1 MAGNGHDHWGAY
13 EPMTFDTDGQ
23 ELVDAREVAE
33 RLGLKS
39 ARTVLD
45 LRVHRLGFPAPVGRQ
60 GRALLWSWAQVE
72 MWDAR
77 GPEHRSPV
85 ANYDGSSTR

>member
-1 MAGNGHDHWGAY
+1 
-13 EPMTFDTDGQ
+13 MTMFEIDGQ

-45 LRVHRLGFPAPVGRQ
+45 LRVHRLGFPAPVARQ

-72 MWDAR
+72 LWDAR
-77 GPEHRSPV
+77 ATAHTQG
-85 ANYDGSSTR
+85 YDGLPSGGRSTR

>member
-1 MAGNGHDHWGAY
+1 
-13 EPMTFDTDGQ
+13 MTFDTDGQ
-23 ELVDAREVAE
+23 ELVDAREVAA

-45 LRVHRLGFPAPVGRQ
+45 LRVHRLGFPAPVARQ

-72 MWDAR
+72 LWDAHSTHTH
-77 GPEHRSPV
+77 PNHAHPNH
-85 ANYDGSSTR
+85 AGSSTR

>member
-1 MAGNGHDHWGAY
+1 M
-13 EPMTFDTDGQ
+13 MLDTEGE
-23 ELVDAREVAE
+23 ELVDAAEVAA

-60 GRALLWSWAQVE
+60 GRALLWSWSQVE
-72 MWDAR
+72 MW
-77 GPEHRSPV
+77 
-85 ANYDGSSTR
+85 GSTASESLPASFGSKLTLR

>member
-1 MAGNGHDHWGAY
+1 
-13 EPMTFDTDGQ
+13 MTFDTDGQ

-45 LRVHRLGFPAPVGRQ
+45 LRVHRLGFPAPVARQ

-72 MWDAR
+72 LWDAR
-77 GPEHRSPV
+77 ATHPDPNH
-85 ANYDGSSTR
+85 AGSATR

>member
-1 MAGNGHDHWGAY
+1 
-13 EPMTFDTDGQ
+13 MTFDTTIDTTFDTGGD
-23 ELVDAREVAE
+23 ELVDAREVAA

-45 LRVHRLGFPAPVGRQ
+45 LRVHRLGFPAPVARQ

-72 MWDAR
+72 RWDAR
-77 GPEHRSPV
+77 SASVGI
-85 ANYDGSSTR
+85 STR

>member
-1 MAGNGHDHWGAY
+1 
-13 EPMTFDTDGQ
+13 MTFDTEGE

-33 RLGLKS
+33 RLGLKN

-60 GRALLWSWAQVE
+60 GRALLWSWSQVE
-72 MWDAR
+72 MWGTTASEALPPSFGAKLTLR
-77 GPEHRSPV
+77 
-85 ANYDGSSTR
+85 

>member
-39 ARTVLD
+39 ARTVVVGAGRD
-45 LRVHRLGFPAPVGRQ
+45 VGRP
-60 GRALLWSWAQVE
+60 R
-72 MWDAR
+72 
-77 GPEHRSPV
+77 P
-85 ANYDGSSTR
+85 

>member
-1 MAGNGHDHWGAY
+1 ML
-13 EPMTFDTDGQ
+13 DTDHDD
-23 ELVDAREVAE
+23 LVDAREVAF

-60 GRALLWSWAQVE
+60 GRALLWSWSQVE
-72 MWDAR
+72 IW
-77 GPEHRSPV
+77 
-85 ANYDGSSTR
+85 GSTVSEALPTAMGSKLTLG

>member
-1 MAGNGHDHWGAY
+1 MVL
-13 EPMTFDTDGQ
+13 DTDGE
-23 ELVDAREVAE
+23 ELVDAHEVAA

-60 GRALLWSWAQVE
+60 GRALLWSWSQVE
-72 MWDAR
+72 MW
-77 GPEHRSPV
+77 
-85 ANYDGSSTR
+85 GSTTSESLPSAFGTRVTLD

>member
-1 MAGNGHDHWGAY
+1 
-13 EPMTFDTDGQ
+13 MTFDTDGQ

-60 GRALLWSWAQVE
+60 G
-72 MWDAR
+72 AR
-77 GPEHRSPV
+77 SSGRGRRSRCGTPAAPSTGSPV
-85 ANYDGSSTR
+85 ANYDGSATR

>member
-1 MAGNGHDHWGAY
+1 MVL
-13 EPMTFDTDGQ
+13 DTDGA
-23 ELVDAREVAE
+23 ELIDAREIAV

-60 GRALLWSWAQVE
+60 GRALLWSWSQVE
-72 MWDAR
+72 MW
-77 GPEHRSPV
+77 
-85 ANYDGSSTR
+85 STRASEALPASFGAKLTL

>member
-1 MAGNGHDHWGAY
+1 
-13 EPMTFDTDGQ
+13 MTMFEIDGQ

-45 LRVHRLGFPAPVGRQ
+45 LRVHRLGFPAPVARQ

-72 MWDAR
+72 LWDAR
-77 GPEHRSPV
+77 GSYGLPSGGR
-85 ANYDGSSTR
+85 STR

>member
-1 MAGNGHDHWGAY
+1 MVMDA
-13 EPMTFDTDGQ
+13 DGE
-23 ELVDAREVAE
+23 ELVDAAEVAV

-60 GRALLWSWAQVE
+60 GRALLWSWSQVE
-72 MWDAR
+72 LW
-77 GPEHRSPV
+77 
-85 ANYDGSSTR
+85 GSNASAALPPSFGSKLTLR

>member
-1 MAGNGHDHWGAY
+1 MVL
-13 EPMTFDTDGQ
+13 DTDGE
-23 ELVDAREVAE
+23 ELIDAREIAA

-60 GRALLWSWAQVE
+60 GRALLWSWSQVE
-72 MWDAR
+72 MWGTTASEALPPTF
-77 GPEHRSPV
+77 G
-85 ANYDGSSTR
+85 AKITLG

>member
-1 MAGNGHDHWGAY
+1 
-13 EPMTFDTDGQ
+13 MTFDTDGQ
-23 ELVDAREVAE
+23 ELVDAREVAA

-45 LRVHRLGFPAPVGRQ
+45 LRVHRLGFPAPVARQ

-77 GPEHRSPV
+77 SEHAQPNHAGSSP
-85 ANYDGSSTR
+85 AGSSTW

>member
-1 MAGNGHDHWGAY
+1 ML
-13 EPMTFDTDGQ
+13 DTDHDD
-23 ELVDAREVAE
+23 LVDAREVAS

-60 GRALLWSWAQVE
+60 GRALLWSWSQVE
-72 MWDAR
+72 IWGTTVSESLPTTLGAKLTL
-77 GPEHRSPV
+77 G
-85 ANYDGSSTR
+85 

>member
-1 MAGNGHDHWGAY
+1 MVL
-13 EPMTFDTDGQ
+13 DTDGE
-23 ELVDAREVAE
+23 ELIDAREIAD

-60 GRALLWSWAQVE
+60 GRALLWSWSQVE
-72 MWDAR
+72 MW
-77 GPEHRSPV
+77 
-85 ANYDGSSTR
+85 GSTASEAFPPASAGKLTLG

>member
-1 MAGNGHDHWGAY
+1 
-13 EPMTFDTDGQ
+13 MTFDTDGQ

-77 GPEHRSPV
+77 GLQHRSPV

>member
-1 MAGNGHDHWGAY
+1 M
-13 EPMTFDTDGQ
+13 MLDTDHDD
-23 ELVDAREVAE
+23 LVDAREVAS

-60 GRALLWSWAQVE
+60 GRALLWSWSQVE
-72 MWDAR
+72 IWGTTVSEAMTTTL
-77 GPEHRSPV
+77 
-85 ANYDGSSTR
+85 GSKLTLG

>member
-1 MAGNGHDHWGAY
+1 M
-13 EPMTFDTDGQ
+13 MLDTDGQ
-23 ELVDAREVAE
+23 ELVDAREVAA

-60 GRALLWSWAQVE
+60 GRALLWSWSQVE
-72 MWDAR
+72 MWGTHDVGVAAR
-77 GPEHRSPV
+77 RPSGPGLTL
-85 ANYDGSSTR
+85 D

>member
-1 MAGNGHDHWGAY
+1 
-13 EPMTFDTDGQ
+13 MTFDTDGQ
-23 ELVDAREVAE
+23 ELVDAREVAA

-45 LRVHRLGFPAPVGRQ
+45 LRVHRLGFPAPVARQ

-77 GPEHRSPV
+77 SEHTPANHAGSSPP
-85 ANYDGSSTR
+85 GSSTW

>member
-1 MAGNGHDHWGAY
+1 M
-13 EPMTFDTDGQ
+13 MLDTDHDD
-23 ELVDAREVAE
+23 LVDAREVAS

-60 GRALLWSWAQVE
+60 GRALLWSWSQVE
-72 MWDAR
+72 IWGTTVSEAMPTTLGAKLTL
-77 GPEHRSPV
+77 G
-85 ANYDGSSTR
+85 